1 MTKIKPNLGCKIPQ
15 PIYKPVTKTS
25 LPNAEVVEIIK
36 KKRIFFID
44 LNDKF
49 KISPFLN
56 QTKLFLYFSI

>member
-36 KKRIFFID
+36 KKGFFID